1 MQNSNSPP
9 GQHALQ
15 LYPTAITHHSV
26 MPSALPFFLCL
37 CLGNYMKFSSQTL
50 QSSRDNLPTT
60 SSSEVPGPFQMALIS
75 PLVCALITLGLYTS
89 INTFTDYYSRL
100 AVFGDQ
106 STTPL
111 SCAFVESWGPCFH
124 ELLLPK
130 NDPDRSLCRGG
141 V

>member
-50 QSSRDNLPTT
+50 HSSRDNLPTT
-60 SSSEVPGPFQMALIS
+60 SSSELPQPFQMALIS
-75 PLVCALITLGLYTS
+75 PLVCAPITWFIAT
-89 INTFTDYYSRL
+89 L
-100 AVFGDQ
+100 AH
-106 STTPL
+106 SLHTTADWQYL
-111 SCAFVESWGPCFH
+111 VTN
-124 ELLLPK
+124 LP
-130 NDPDRSLCRGG
+130 PH
-141 V
+141 